1 MKTKRRPKLKWLVG
15 GLAVVVI
22 AVVAVVLLSGGS
34 TKKTLPS
41 GGTLKAGKKQ
51 QLLPLSPSG
60 RLAGSPGQKVSGS
73 GVNVRSVV
81 KGRGFWVGGSD
92 VDRVFVHYK
101 RAGQNVGKRVDIDGT
116 IKPAPTNVQKSL
128 GLPTRDTAKVTAE
141 GAYIE
146 PKSVSASKSP

>member
-1 MKTKRRPKLKWLVG
+1 MKTKRRPKLKWLLG

-60 RLAGSPGQKVSGS
+60 RLAGSPGQRVHAS
-73 GVNVRSVV
+73 GVHVRSIV
-81 KGRGFWVGGSD
+81 KGKGFWIGGSD
-92 VDRVFVHYK
+92 VDRVFVHDTS
-101 RAGQNVGKRVDIDGT
+101 AGSKVTPTVSFDGT
-116 IKPAPTNVQKSL
+116 IKPAPTNVQKAL
-128 GLPTRDTAKVTAE
+128 RLAPRDTAKVTAE

-146 PKSVSASKSP
+146 ANR